1 MRLFDFIEQQDAMRI
16 FPNRFGQQS
25 ALIVADIARRRAN
38 QTRHGML
45 FHVFA
50 HVEARETNAETR
62 RKLLG
67 DFGFAHAR
75 RPGEQKRADRFIR
88 HAQSG
93 AGKLNGT
100 DHRLNRPIL
109 PEHFLLHAPFQDAEL
124 LPFALTRV
132 QVGNMGD
139 ARDDLL
145 DIHDIQHSLLLLRL
159 ADLVQRADF
168 INHVNRLIRQ
178 KPLGDVPKRQLRRAF
193 EGLIRVMNFVIFLE
207 TGAQA
212 MQDFHRI
219 LNRRLGDV
227 NFLKTPRKGA
237 IMLEMAAV
245 ILMRRRADAA
255 QIVGVQRVFQQAGS
269 VH

>member
-1 MRLFDFIEQQDAMRI
+1 
-16 FPNRFGQQS
+16 
-25 ALIVADIARRRAN
+25 
-38 QTRHGML
+38 
-45 FHVFA
+45 
-50 HVEARETNAETR
+50 
-62 RKLLG
+62 
-67 DFGFAHAR
+67 
-75 RPGEQKRADRFIR
+75 
-88 HAQSG
+88 
-93 AGKLNGT
+93 
-100 DHRLNRPIL
+100 
-109 PEHFLLHAPFQDAEL
+109 
-124 LPFALTRV
+124 
-132 QVGNMGD
+132 MGD

-145 DIHDIQHSLLLLRL
+145 DIHDIQHALLLLRL

-178 KPLGDVPKRQLRRAF
+178 KTLGDMPKRQLRRAF

-207 TGAQA
+207 TWAQA
-212 MQDFHRI
+212 MQDFHRV

-269 VH
+269 VHRRAGRRARADNRVDFIHEQRRAKPVFDLFVALMQKVQDRFQALLELAAKLRSGQ